1 MMAWLLCVLVPSHFF
16 MLITVASFKGGV
28 GKTTTAIHLAAALA
42 ASGNTILVD
51 GDANA
56 SASAWNS
63 RGRGLPFTVAS
74 IDGASGASIEGF
86 THVVVDTGARPARDD
101 LEALAGG
108 DLLIL
113 PTTTEA
119 MAIHALLQTA
129 STLAAIGGRYRVLLT
144 MVSTN
149 RRATSAAMVREALEI
164 PVFRTQIRRYAAYE
178 KASLAGCLVHQ
189 TGDRY
194 GGIAWSEYR
203 ALAKEVEAVVNG
215 KG

>member
-63 RGRGLPFTVAS
+63 RGRGRGLPFTVAS
-74 IDGASGASIEGF
+74 IDSASIEGF

-149 RRATSAAMVREALEI
+149 RRATSAAMVREALSI
-164 PVFRTQIRRYAAYE
+164 PVFSTQIRRYAAYE

-203 ALAKEVEAVVNG
+203 ALAKEVEAVVSG

>member
-51 GDANA
+51 SDANA

-63 RGRGLPFTVAS
+63 RGRGRGLPFTVAS
-74 IDGASGASIEGF
+74 IDSASIEGF

-149 RRATSAAMVREALEI
+149 RRATSAAMVREALSI
-164 PVFRTQIRRYAAYE
+164 PVFSTQIRRYAAYE

-203 ALAKEVEAVVNG
+203 ALAKEVEAVVSG

>member
-1 MMAWLLCVLVPSHFF
+1 

-42 ASGNTILVD
+42 ASGSTILVD

-63 RGRGLPFTVAS
+63 RGRGRGLPFTVAS
-74 IDGASGASIEGF
+74 IDGASAVGF

-149 RRATSAAMVREALEI
+149 RRATSAAMVREALSI
-164 PVFRTQIRRYAAYE
+164 PVFSTQIRRYAAYE

>member
-63 RGRGLPFTVAS
+63 RGRGRGLPFTVAS
-74 IDGASGASIEGF
+74 IDSASIEGF

-203 ALAKEVEAVVNG
+203 ALAKEVEAVVSG

>member
-51 GDANA
+51 SDANA

-63 RGRGLPFTVAS
+63 RGRGRGLPFTVAS
-74 IDGASGASIEGF
+74 IDSASIEGF

-203 ALAKEVEAVVNG
+203 ALAKEVEAVVSG